1 MSYATLLALLAAL
14 AFALPFLAR
23 LAERLGLARSQ
34 GIFLT
39 LALSL
44 VVATYAWLRWRL
56 RDEDTQEAAGK
67 NANLEPGVLPEEPYI
82 PEFFFQDGVFQG
94 ERLIA
99 QGHDDAALKMYEAYR
114 ALLKRQGQT
123 TDEVD
128 KMIVHL
134 VGRQGG

>member
-14 AFALPFLAR
+14 AFTLPFLAR

-56 RDEDTQEAAGK
+56 RDEDAEAALR
-67 NANLEPGVLPEEPYI
+67 AELEPGVLPEEPYI
-82 PEFFFQDGVFQG
+82 PDFFFQDGVFQG

-99 QGHDDAALKMYEAYR
+99 QGHHDAALKMYEAYR

-134 VGRQGG
+134 VGQQGG

>member
-1 MSYATLLALLAAL
+1 VSYATLLALLAAL
-14 AFALPFLAR
+14 AFALPFMAR

-34 GIFLT
+34 GIFVT

-44 VVATYAWLRWRL
+44 VAATYGWLRWRL
-56 RDEDTQEAAGK
+56 RYEDSEVALM
-67 NANLEPGVLPEEPYI
+67 NDLEPGVLPEEPYI

-114 ALLKRQGQT
+114 ALLKRQGQA

-134 VGRQGG
+134 MGQQGG

>member
-56 RDEDTQEAAGK
+56 RDEDTQDGTTKAE
-67 NANLEPGVLPEEPYI
+67 LEPGVLPEEPYI
-82 PEFFFQDGVFQG
+82 PDFFFQDGVFQG

-99 QGHDDAALKMYEAYR
+99 QGHHDAALKMYEAYR

>member
-14 AFALPFLAR
+14 AFALPFMAR

-34 GIFLT
+34 GIFVT

-44 VVATYAWLRWRL
+44 VVATYGWLRWRL
-56 RDEDTQEAAGK
+56 RYEDSDVVPESD
-67 NANLEPGVLPEEPYI
+67 LEPGVLPEEPYI
-82 PEFFFQDGVFQG
+82 PDFFFHDGVFQG

-134 VGRQGG
+134 VAQQGG

>member
-1 MSYATLLALLAAL
+1 VSYATLLALLAAL
-14 AFALPFLAR
+14 AFALPFMAR

-34 GIFLT
+34 GIFVT

-44 VVATYAWLRWRL
+44 VAATYGWLRWRL
-56 RDEDTQEAAGK
+56 RYEDSEVALM
-67 NANLEPGVLPEEPYI
+67 NDLEPGVLPEEPYI

-134 VGRQGG
+134 MGQQGG